1 MSLNHDFLLR
11 DRSVHSDTDYSRQH
25 HPGDAILLHDDF
37 LRYISDSLGWIPAEN
52 PAKRGE
58 PGMGLNFYG
67 PTSITQRGAQQ
78 AFGVFSAWA
87 ALLALGPP
95 TLRLRGLWSFIEGE
109 PQSGAYDVLELDRDE
124 LVAKL
129 RCLAEWTQAVTVN
142 PDLYVLHLGI

>member
-11 DRSVHSDTDYSRQH
+11 DRAVHPETGYSR
-25 HPGDAILLHDDF
+25 PLPSESVVLLHDEV
-37 LRYISDSLGWIPAEN
+37 LRYISDSLKWIPTEN
-52 PAKRGE
+52 PALKGE

-67 PTSITQRGAQQ
+67 PTTITQRGAGQ
-78 AFGVFSAWA
+78 ASSVFSAWA
-87 ALLALGPP
+87 SLLALGPP
-95 TLRLRGLWSFIEGE
+95 TLHLRGLWSFVEGE

-129 RCLAEWTQAVTVN
+129 RQVAEWAQSVAVN

>member
-1 MSLNHDFLLR
+1 MSLNHKFLLR
-11 DRSVHSDTDYSRQH
+11 DRSVHPETYSR
-25 HPGDAILLHDDF
+25 PLPSESVVLLHDHI
-37 LRYISDSLGWIPAEN
+37 LQYISDSLKWIPTEN
-52 PAKRGE
+52 PARRGE

-87 ALLALGPP
+87 SLLALGPP
-95 TLRLRGLWSFIEGE
+95 MLRLRGLWSFIEGE

-124 LVAKL
+124 LVGKL
-129 RCLAEWTQAVTVN
+129 RRLAEWAQAVTVN